1 MSSRVFLQFI
11 CAPIAEVKGRI
22 GHDEISLQ
30 RGVLI
35 VKERVGIALAKI
47 GLQATN
53 GYIHVGHLPSGG
65 IRLLTIDADIV
76 NVFMMVMDKLG
87 TLHKHTA

>member
-22 GHDEISLQ
+22 SHDEISLQ

-35 VKERVGIALAKI
+35 IKEGIGITLAKI
-47 GLQATN
+47 GPQATN
-53 GYIHVGHLPSGG
+53 GYIHMGHLPSGG
-65 IRLLTIDADIV
+65 IRLLTIDTDVI
-76 NVFMMVMDKLG
+76 NILLMVLDKLS